1 MFFICISKMAA
12 RNVVTNI
19 ICFTRQPIAPAC
31 GADVPSARIRV
42 ATGAQLHA
50 GARDRHTIVAAIGNA
65 PCTSGIHIFLI
76 SHYFQLQ

>member
-19 ICFTRQPIAPAC
+19 ICFTGQPIAPAC

-42 ATGAQLHA
+42 ATGARLHA
-50 GARDRHTIVAAIGNA
+50 AAATAACRRAGSA
-65 PCTSGIHIFLI
+65 HICGRN
-76 SHYFQLQ
+76 S